1 MRKVAEYLTHAKECQ
16 QMAAKMRDPR
26 QKQQLIE
33 MANAWEM
40 LAEERR
46 RQLAKQAANGV
57 PMAGQ
62 EEQPDSR

>member
-1 MRKVAEYLTHAKECQ
+1 MQKVTEYLAHARECQ
-16 QMAAKMRDPR
+16 QMAAKMQDPH

-46 RQLAKQAANGV
+46 RQLAKQAVNEV
-57 PMAGQ
+57 PVAGH
-62 EEQPDSR
+62 EGQPDNR